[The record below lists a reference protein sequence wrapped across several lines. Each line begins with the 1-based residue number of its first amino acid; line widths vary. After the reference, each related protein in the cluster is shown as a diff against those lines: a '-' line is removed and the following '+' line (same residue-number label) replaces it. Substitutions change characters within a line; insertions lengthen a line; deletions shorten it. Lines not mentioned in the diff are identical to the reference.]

1 MLVTAGKKV
10 LSAMQVV
17 MLLAP
22 GVLTTP
28 RKRQRCSGKRNF
40 FDFVPFPGAFQAKG
54 GMSNVSDR
62 SLLALLV
69 TVAKAAFDAGWK
81 ISHEKS
87 DKNKED

>member
-28 RKRQRCSGKRNF
+28 RKRQCCSGKRNF

-54 GMSNVSDR
+54 GMSN
-62 SLLALLV
+62 
-69 TVAKAAFDAGWK
+69 DAVGNSGTAHFHAWHAEPDCGCGQPD
-81 ISHEKS
+81 S
-87 DKNKED
+87 

>member
-28 RKRQRCSGKRNF
+28 RKRQCCSGKRNF

-62 SLLALLV
+62 SLCSV
-69 TVAKAAFDAGWK
+69 DG
-81 ISHEKS
+81 S
-87 DKNKED
+87 DQFSGSACHGRESRI

>member
-62 SLLALLV
+62 SLCSVDGSNQFTGSACH
-69 TVAKAAFDAGWK
+69 GR
-81 ISHEKS
+81 KS
-87 DKNKED
+87 RI